1 MLPSND
7 TRKAT
12 AILGAIF
19 LFEGVFVALQA
30 YPDPVRFLR
39 WLGFLPG
46 RHSAVAAGWFLAGL
60 VTIAFVVLSATR
72 LPSVRANLFR
82 ISWLKLLALGTAL
95 VAGILEEIV
104 FRSMLMDA
112 ARDRGANALL
122 QVLLSAITFGLI
134 HGVWALFRGSWR
146 AGFGAVVATGILG
159 AALAAVYLASG
170 RSLAP
175 CVAAHC
181 LLNAL
186 AEPGL
191 VLAAVRGEMS
201 TPIPRP

>member
-1 MLPSND
+1 
-7 TRKAT
+7 
-12 AILGAIF
+12 
-19 LFEGVFVALQA
+19 
-30 YPDPVRFLR
+30 
-39 WLGFLPG
+39 LGFLPG

-159 AALAAVYLASG
+159 AALAAVYQIG
-170 RSLAP
+170 R
-175 CVAAHC
+175 AH
-181 LLNAL
+181 
-186 AEPGL
+186 
-191 VLAAVRGEMS
+191 V
-201 TPIPRP
+201 